1 MWKFCGGGMKIV
13 AVSRGSVEQD
23 YVIERVSD
31 FFKCRVLW
39 CEGRPCLEYGSQE
52 ELDKISE
59 YIKVN
64 FDIELFD
71 VFFTAI
77 EGLPPEEF

>member
-1 MWKFCGGGMKIV
+1 M

-23 YVIERVSD
+23 YVIERVND
-31 FFKCRVLW
+31 LFQCRVLW
-39 CEGRPCLEYGSQE
+39 CEGRPCLEYGSQK
-52 ELDKISE
+52 ELDEISE
-59 YIKVN
+59 YIKTN

-77 EGLPPEEF
+77 ESLPPETS